1 MSNPINISSNT
12 NHNVNKTKIEIFS
25 IEETQNKTNDDNN
38 IISHSQ
44 SKIILENNPPV
55 YSINSENND
64 QFKAKDNAH
73 SLTPKNSH
81 KYKHESQS

>member
-25 IEETQNKTNDDNN
+25 IEETQNKTNDDENRIN
-38 IISHSQ
+38 LSQ
-44 SKIILENNPPV
+44 NKLILDNNPLV

-64 QFKAKDNAH
+64 QFRAKENVN

-81 KYKHESQS
+81 KYK